1 MIRIMFFVITSFISF
16 FSYAAEYNSQ
26 TNIINLKHGY
36 QLGDLIVVKDQIS
49 SKKPFVETPKL
60 IVKKI
65 PGISLVNQ
73 ETYKKSNDDTHT
85 FFNTITYQIFHRSKG
100 KKYVLP
106 THIYKIGNDE
116 LEILPKS
123 YWFSRIVSSDLNDVL
138 LNSLRQVKPMP
149 INHSGLPLYLLLT
162 LLFFTFL
169 ILFYKKIDLSFIGRM
184 FGPFTKASK
193 KIKSLHRLG
202 NKESYDESVLILL
215 DSCNKTFGQNMN
227 SASVDK
233 LIPNSSK
240 YFSSKQAIK
249 AFVDITNDEIYSSHS
264 NYSQNRFDMILNLS
278 KELKVIERKL

>member
-1 MIRIMFFVITSFISF
+1 
-16 FSYAAEYNSQ
+16 
-26 TNIINLKHGY
+26 
-36 QLGDLIVVKDQIS
+36 
-49 SKKPFVETPKL
+49 VETPKL

-162 LLFFTFL
+162 LLFFTLL
-169 ILFYKKIDLSFIGRM
+169 ILVYKKIDLSFIGRM